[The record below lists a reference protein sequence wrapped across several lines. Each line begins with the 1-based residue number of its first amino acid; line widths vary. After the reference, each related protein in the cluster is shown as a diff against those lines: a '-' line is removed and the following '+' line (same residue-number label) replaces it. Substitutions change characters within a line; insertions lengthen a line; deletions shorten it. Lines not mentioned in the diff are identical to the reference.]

1 MKATFF
7 TATALLAA
15 TGFAAPVAEADPL
28 LAIGIGKGGFKVRV
42 SPALN
47 YDTRSLYNH
56 QWD

>member
-47 YDTRSLYNH
+47 
-56 QWD
+56 